1 MMKIRDCRAASVLL
15 VVSLIGMGL
24 SGCSSGGGG
33 DSAAGATS
41 AASEGPIAG
50 FGSVIMNGVR
60 WNTDSA
66 SFEINGQPGSQ
77 DDLGVGMIVRV
88 EGERFSDGTARADRV
103 IFESRLR
110 GPIRLIEVLGPDA
123 RALEVLGIRAVVS
136 RADTRFDGID
146 IDSLA
151 LDTMVDLSGFV
162 NGDGDLEVTH
172 LRSRSGPVVNLTEV
186 KLYGTVSGLAGGSF
200 MIGTSEVLFDE
211 TTLVDDFGPGGLR
224 DGIEVRVEGILL
236 VNDGIRATEI
246 ETPRRERDDRF
257 AQTEIQG
264 VVTDFASQSD
274 FLVSGQP
281 VDASSA
287 TFEPNDQALLIE
299 GVRVEVEGPINSN
312 GVLIA
317 EKLKFRSNRVRIH
330 AEVASDDDV
339 DVAAGRVWMLGIPVD
354 LEPSTRIRD
363 QRDGVVGFDL
373 SDVHAGDFLEIR
385 GIARSDG
392 RVVATRFE
400 RDEHDDLHLR
410 GPVDLIDEPGRMF
423 TILGVEI
430 PTGSSTIFRED
441 DGTIL
446 SESAFYDRVRP
457 GIVVGA
463 DDREDGDETDF
474 DMADEVEIEE
484 PDLEDETG
492 QSGTDDTS
500 GSQDD

>member
-1 MMKIRDCRAASVLL
+1 MMKIQNYRAAFVLL

-88 EGERFSDGTARADRV
+88 EGERFSDGTARAERV

-110 GPIRLIEVLGPDA
+110 GPIRLIEELGPDA

-136 RADTRFDGID
+136 RADTRFEGID

-151 LDTMVDLSGFV
+151 LDTTVDLSGFV

-172 LRSRSGPVVNLTEV
+172 LSSRSGPVVNVTEV

-281 VDASSA
+281 VDASGA

-299 GVRVEVEGPINSN
+299 GVRVEVEGPINSS

-339 DVAAGRVWMLGIPVD
+339 DVAADRIWMLGIPVD

-363 QRDGVVGFDL
+363 QRDDVNGFNL
-373 SDVHAGDFLEIR
+373 SDVRAGDFLEIR

-400 RDEHDDLHLR
+400 RDDHDDLLLR
-410 GPVDLIDEPGRMF
+410 GPVDQIDEPGRVF

-430 PTGSSTIFRED
+430 PTDSSTIFRED

-457 GIVVGA
+457 GLVVGA
-463 DDREDGDETDF
+463 GDREDGDETDF